1 MTGDPVGVRVVTVGC
16 KVNQAE
22 SEAFRSSL
30 AAAGCDTTVSE
41 PSVVVVNSCCVTGEA
56 ERKVR
61 KAVRRAL
68 AGPGDPTVV
77 VTGCLANLDPDGIRS
92 LDGRVVVEP
101 DKQLL
106 TTAVRGELS
115 SADVTGRAGATTG
128 SDAPTPDSRTRV
140 AVKVQDG
147 CDATCAYCV
156 VPRVRGGA
164 WSVPAA
170 DIVGLARRLA
180 RNGVA
185 EIVLTGVDV
194 GSYRSGG
201 IELAGLARLVD
212 RSGVARWRL
221 TSIEPRHVDGAI
233 LTALAECERVC
244 PHLHV
249 PLQSGSDRVLAAMRR
264 GYTATDYERV
274 VGALREAI
282 PGVAVTTDVMV
293 GFPGERD
300 DDFERT
306 MELCERVGFSK
317 LHVFRFSRR
326 PGTAADRMSG
336 EPSPQV
342 KAERARRL
350 GVLGE
355 ALRERYMLG
364 RVGGHA
370 DVLVERVDGG
380 RAEGTTE
387 DYLKVSMPAGD
398 LRVGVIERVA
408 LGPPLAGRMSVA
420 C

>member
-1 MTGDPVGVRVVTVGC
+1 MTGDPAGVRVVTVGC

-30 AAAGCDTTVSE
+30 AAAGCDTTASE

-77 VTGCLANLDPDGIRS
+77 VTGCLATLDPDGMRG

-101 DKQLL
+101 DKQLV
-106 TTAVRGELS
+106 TTAVRAELS
-115 SADVTGRAGATTG
+115 SADVTGAGGATTG
-128 SDAPTPDSRTRV
+128 SDAPKPEGRTRV
-140 AVKVQDG
+140 AVKIQDG
-147 CDATCAYCV
+147 CDAACAYCV
-156 VPRVRGGA
+156 VPRVRGGSR
-164 WSVPAA
+164 SVPAA
-170 DIVGLARRLA
+170 DVVERVRRLA
-180 RNGVA
+180 RDGVA

-194 GSYRSGG
+194 GSYASGG
-201 IELAGLARLVD
+201 IELAELVRLVD
-212 RSGVARWRL
+212 GSGVARWRL
-221 TSIEPRHVDGAI
+221 TSVEPRHVDGAL

-274 VGALREAI
+274 VGALREVV
-282 PGVAVTTDVMV
+282 PGLAVTTDVMA
-293 GFPGERD
+293 GFPGERE

-326 PGTAADRMSG
+326 PGTAADRMPG

-342 KAERARRL
+342 KAERAGRL
-350 GVLGE
+350 GALGE

-364 RVGGHA
+364 RVGGRA

-387 DYLKVSMPAGD
+387 DYLKVSKPAGG
-398 LRVGVIERVA
+398 LRVGVIEQVT
-408 LGPPLAGRMSVA
+408 LGAPVAGRMSVA
-420 C
+420 